1 MIIFRYIRDKDVFES
16 YYKTHLQ
23 KRLLGNRSLSSDMER
38 SMITKLKT
46 ECGFQFTSKLE
57 GMFADLNISKDM
69 MQSFNKVSFFRCPLF
84 GWPTTSQRRSPNLY
98 WCSTVVCGC
107 ASTYARL
114 VSPQRASSWTWW
126 Y

>member
-1 MIIFRYIRDKDVFES
+1 MVIIFRYIRDKDVFES

-69 MQSFNKVSFFRCPLF
+69 MQSFNKVSCSFLP
-84 GWPTTSQRRSPNLY
+84 SPFWL
-98 WCSTVVCGC
+98 
-107 ASTYARL
+107 AD
-114 VSPQRASSWTWW
+114 
-126 Y
+126 